1 MIRRALFAVLI
12 STLGIQSAV
21 AVCNVAG
28 PHYSLT
34 SDTVEWMLIIASGQS
49 CTQGLRLR
57 TTALETVAVTA
68 EAQHGQVA
76 VRGSGWPV
84 AVRTADAPR
93 PLDHQL
99 TERTSPPAPRHLYW
113 PRWALPSASA

>member
-12 STLGIQSAV
+12 STLGIQSAL

-76 VRGSGWPV
+76 VRGSGFEYRAPPNYKGDD
-84 AVRTADAPR
+84 AFELTLSGLNVRVPGNSTIR
-93 PLDHQL
+93 VVVYV
-99 TERTSPPAPRHLYW
+99 R
-113 PRWALPSASA
+113 